1 MLIGTMIQNAKWIL
15 LVLLIAAAVAYR
27 AVLVHQRDSART
39 QVTTLTAAAA
49 VLQADNASM
58 AAAVARQNAAIDT
71 LQAKMKVAQSAAA
84 TRQTRYANSAATAM
98 TQERTHANAMMTAP
112 IASGC
117 ADAIAWGNAQG
128 PELGRW

>member
-27 AVLVHQRDSART
+27 AVLVHQRDSARA
-39 QVTTLTAAAA
+39 QVITLTAAAA

-58 AAAVARQNAAIDT
+58 AAAVAKQNAAIDT
-71 LQAKMKVAQSAAA
+71 LQAQMKVAQSAAA
-84 TRQTRYANSAATAM
+84 ARQTQYASSAATAM